1 MATNV
6 THPGWMSVHGVRL
19 EIVERGQGRPILWLH
34 GEEGLDPGAQFL
46 DLLAAHGS
54 VLAPSHPGFGHSPDV
69 ASIDTVDDL
78 SYLYL
83 DVLAERNLRDVTVVG
98 SSLGGWIAAEM
109 AVKCSDRFSGLVLV
123 APLGIKVGDR
133 ETRDIP
139 DIFALPP
146 DEVARL
152 QYRDPAKVAVDHG
165 QLSDDQLTVI
175 ARNREATALYAWEPY
190 FHNPKL
196 RQWLHRITLP
206 TLLLSIDSSPPRTT
220 ATRSGPPFRARG
232 SRRSIGPATSRTSKS
247 RRPSSSASADSSA
260 SERRRTLVAMRAW
273 FFSENAYHLL
283 PDSKEY
289 DSIRVKLPNRYYDP
303 KIGADLYHR
312 FIDEWKIAE
321 DLGLE
326 IMVNEHHQTATN
338 LNPSAAV
345 VMGALARDTRKARLL
360 ILGNP
365 IANRR
370 EPVRVAEEMAMVD
383 VYSRG
388 RLECG
393 FVRGVPYEMSAGNHR
408 PT

>member
-6 THPGWMSVHGVRL
+6 THPGWMIVHGVRL

-54 VLAPSHPGFGHSPDV
+54 VLAPSHPGFGRSPDV

-152 QYRDPAKVAVDHG
+152 QYRDPAKMAVDHG
-165 QLSDDQLTVI
+165 KLSDDQLTVI

-206 TLLLSIDSSPPRTT
+206 TLLL
-220 ATRSGPPFRARG
+220 
-232 SRRSIGPATSRTSKS
+232 
-247 RRPSSSASADSSA
+247 
-260 SERRRTLVAMRAW
+260 W
-273 FFSENAYHLL
+273 
-283 PDSKEY
+283 
-289 DSIRVKLPNRYYDP
+289 
-303 KIGADLYHR
+303 GADDR
-312 FIDEWKIAE
+312 FVTASYYGDAFRTAIPGARFETIDRA
-321 DLGLE
+321 GHFPHLE
-326 IMVNEHHQTATN
+326 EPASLVERIRGFIGE
-338 LNPSAAV
+338 
-345 VMGALARDTRKARLL
+345 RKA
-360 ILGNP
+360 
-365 IANRR
+365 
-370 EPVRVAEEMAMVD
+370 
-383 VYSRG
+383 
-388 RLECG
+388 
-393 FVRGVPYEMSAGNHR
+393 
-408 PT
+408 